1 MSTNDPQNSLKYI
14 LAIDLGSGGPK
25 VGIVDQEGRIIAS
38 AVERTTIM
46 FLPNGGAEQ
55 DPHEWW
61 RTISLAAQRVIKD
74 AHLPPEAIIAVTCTS
89 QWSVTVPVDENG
101 EPLMNAVHWMDTRGA
116 PYNRAITRG
125 FPSVQGYGLVK
136 LLKWL
141 NLTGMVPTQTG
152 LDAMAHMLFIK
163 HERPE
168 IYRKTWKLLEPMDYI
183 NLKLS
188 GKCVASQVT
197 VIPMVV
203 VDNRRQNPGDYH
215 PWLVETAG
223 IDKSKLPEL
232 LPNGQ
237 VIGKIAPSVAAE
249 WGLSPN
255 TEVILGANDNQ
266 TAAIGAGAVENYDLA
281 MVLGSSGFLAGHV
294 PFKKTDIFHMLTT
307 LPSPLP
313 GRSLFWGELG
323 NSGKVLDSYL
333 NNLVYGKDEFGQEQT
348 PEDVYSRADAIAGHI
363 PPGSEGVLFLPWFNP
378 PAGPEEDRFMRGG
391 FLNLSHKTTRAHL
404 TRAVYEGIAFNWKW
418 LIGPSQK
425 FTGRKFAY
433 LRLGGGGAQSEVL
446 AQIMADVTGISMHS
460 LENPRNGGVLGA
472 ALLAFYQLGM
482 MPLEDIPAKVKI
494 AKVYEP
500 RQEYRQL
507 YDRLF
512 KQFLA
517 GFKSLKPIYHALNR

>member
-1 MSTNDPQNSLKYI
+1 MNNSQNSLKYI
-14 LAIDLGSGGPK
+14 LAIDLGSSGPK
-25 VGIVDQEGRIIAS
+25 VGIVDQDGQVIAS
-38 AVERTTIM
+38 AVERTTTK
-46 FLPNGGAEQ
+46 FLPNSGAEQ

-61 RTISLAAQRVIKD
+61 RAISLAAQRVIKT
-74 AHLPPEAIIAVTCTS
+74 ANLPPEAIFAVTCTS
-89 QWSVTVPVDENG
+89 QWSVTVPIDENG
-101 EPLMNAVHWMDTRGA
+101 EPLMNAVHWMDSRGA
-116 PYNRAITRG
+116 PYNQAITHG

-141 NLTGMVPTQTG
+141 NLTGMVPTQSG
-152 LDAMAHMLFIK
+152 MDALGHMLFIK

-168 IYRKTWKLLEPMDYI
+168 IYRKTWKLLEPMDFI

-197 VIPMVV
+197 VIPMVL
-203 VDNRRQNPGDYH
+203 VDNRKQNPLDYH
-215 PWLVETAG
+215 PWLVEASG

-249 WGLSPN
+249 WGLSPG

-266 TAAIGAGAVENYDLA
+266 TAAIGSGAVLDYDFAL
-281 MVLGSSGFLAGHV
+281 VLGSSGFLAGHL
-294 PFKKTDIFHMLTT
+294 PFRKTDIFHMLTT

-313 GRSLFWGELG
+313 DRSLFWGELG

-333 NNLVYGKDEFGQEQT
+333 NNLVYGKDDFYQE
-348 PEDVYSRADAIAGHI
+348 PAPDDVYDRASAIAMQV
-363 PPGSEGVLFLPWFNP
+363 PPGSEGVIFLPWFNP
-378 PAGPEEDRFMRGG
+378 PLGPEEDRFMRGG

-404 TRAVYEGIAFNWKW
+404 TRAVFEGIAFNWKW

-425 FTGRKFAY
+425 FTGRKFPY

-446 AQIMADVTGISMHS
+446 AQIMADVVGLSMHC
-460 LENPRNGGVLGA
+460 LADPRNANVIGA
-472 ALLAFYQLGM
+472 ALLAFYQKGLL
-482 MPLEDIPAKVKI
+482 PLEDIPGKVKI
-494 AKVYEP
+494 ARIFEP
-500 RQEYRQL
+500 REEYRQF

-517 GFKSLKPIYHALNR
+517 GFKSLKPIYHKLNR